1 MDSIF
6 KQQQQQPADEGVSFD
21 EIADFATPTQ
31 RQDYYEPKT
40 EPETAQGDLPHD
52 LIDPDHDAYEPVEGM
67 EEAETEH
74 HLSTEMAQRTGE
86 RIARLADTAID
97 FTLSKFVAH
106 NDETYRA
113 SDADL
118 QDIAEAWGEMA
129 QEKGWEL
136 GPGITLIVLYAMV
149 YGPLVKQAVTDR
161 RMAEMEARQSELE
174 NRVRLMEQMQNQNAY
189 ANASQ
194 PAANPAGINLDQQ
207 G

>member
-1 MDSIF
+1 MDSIL
-6 KQQQQQPADEGVSFD
+6 KQQQPADEGVSFD

-31 RQDYYEPKT
+31 RQDYYEPKP

-52 LIDPDHDAYEPVEGM
+52 LVDPDGDAYTPIEGI

-74 HLSTEMAQRTGE
+74 HLSPEKAQRTGE

-97 FTLSKFVAH
+97 FTLSKFVAR
-106 NDETYRA
+106 NDESYRA
-113 SDADL
+113 DEKDL
-118 QDIAEAWGEMA
+118 QDIAECWGEIA
-129 QEKGWEL
+129 TEHDWNI
-136 GPGITLIVLYAMV
+136 GPGFTLVFLYMMV
-149 YGPLVKQAVTDR
+149 YGPLVKQAVADR
-161 RMAEMEARQSELE
+161 RMAEMEARQAELE
-174 NRVRLMEQMQNQNAY
+174 SRVRLMEQMQNQNAY